1 MNEKQAERIRET
13 IKVYRAR
20 LTGEKRRFGGYF
32 DNGGIRYVIP
42 ELYLYLRDYK
52 GALSYYRWFSREFPG
67 DSGFPAFN
75 LFCAFI
81 LYQNKKIREAIQL
94 SYKTAF
100 SNTYLVDLLCNK
112 PVVELDKSESDI
124 TKELTYAKEI
134 IEGCDSLLTKEFR
147 RWLCNLSE
155 TEEFSSVM
163 NKYISIQKLLKD
175 NPEEPLWSQLID
187 EASRIQRQVTASD
200 D

>member
-1 MNEKQAERIRET
+1 MNEKQVERIREQ

-42 ELYLYLRDYK
+42 ELYLSLKDYK
-52 GALSYYRWFSREFPG
+52 GALSYYRWFSREFPD

-75 LFCAFI
+75 LFSAFI
-81 LYQNKKIREAIQL
+81 LYQNNRIREAIQA

-112 PVVELDKSESDI
+112 PVIELDKAESDG
-124 TKELTYAKEI
+124 TQELIYAKEI

-147 RWLCNLSE
+147 NWLCILRE
-155 TEEFSSVM
+155 TEEFSSIM
-163 NKYISIQKLLKD
+163 NKYISIHKLLKD
-175 NPEEPLWSQLID
+175 KPEEPLRSQLID
-187 EASRIQRQVTASD
+187 EASRIQRQATAND